1 MHTAPCADAVGN
13 TVEFSMSEDQIR
25 FLPYDE
31 AVRLVAAIQ
40 EEEDLDDP
48 DHRILTVYSHQDKE
62 LCWFDFEE
70 VMRDAGVQ
78 KNDLDAKEKVSE
90 YVMRHIPDWVLES

>member
-1 MHTAPCADAVGN
+1 M
-13 TVEFSMSEDQIR
+13 
-25 FLPYDE
+25 
-31 AVRLVAAIQ
+31 RLVAAIQ

-48 DHRILTVYSHQDKE
+48 NRRVLTVYSKQEKE

-78 KNDLDAKEKVSE
+78 KNDQAAKEKVTE
-90 YVMRHIPDWVLES
+90 YIMHHLPDWVLES

>member
-1 MHTAPCADAVGN
+1 
-13 TVEFSMSEDQIR
+13 MSDEQIR

-48 DHRILTVYSHQDKE
+48 NRRVLTVYSKQDKE

-70 VMRDAGVQ
+70 VMRDAGVE
-78 KNDLDAKEKVSE
+78 KNDQAAKEKVTE
-90 YVMRHIPDWVLES
+90 YIMRHLPDWVLES

>member
-1 MHTAPCADAVGN
+1 MPTVIDFADCTAEN
-13 TVEFSMSEDQIR
+13 SMSDDQVR
-25 FLPYDE
+25 FLSYEE
-31 AVRLVAAIQ
+31 ASRLVAAIQ

-48 DHRILTVYSHQDKE
+48 SRRVLTIYSHQDKE

-78 KNDLDAKEKVSE
+78 KNDPNSKEKVTS
-90 YVMRHIPDWVLES
+90 YIMHHIPDWALEI

>member
-1 MHTAPCADAVGN
+1 
-13 TVEFSMSEDQIR
+13 MSDDQIR

-48 DHRILTVYSHQDKE
+48 NRRILTVYSKQDKE

-78 KNDLDAKEKVSE
+78 KNDQAAKEKVTE
-90 YVMRHIPDWVLES
+90 YIMHHLPDWVLES

>member
-1 MHTAPCADAVGN
+1 
-13 TVEFSMSEDQIR
+13 MSDDQVR
-25 FLPYDE
+25 FLSHEE
-31 AVRLVAAIQ
+31 ASRLVAAIQ

-48 DHRILTVYSHQDKE
+48 GRRVLTVYSHQDKE

-78 KNDLDAKEKVSE
+78 KNDPNSKEKVTA
-90 YVMRHIPDWVLES
+90 YIMHHIPDWALEI

>member
-1 MHTAPCADAVGN
+1 
-13 TVEFSMSEDQIR
+13 MSDDQIR
-25 FLPYDE
+25 FLPYDD

-48 DHRILTVYSHQDKE
+48 NRRILTVYSKQDKE

-78 KNDLDAKEKVSE
+78 PKDPAAKEKVTE
-90 YVMRHIPDWVLES
+90 YIMRHLPDWVLES

>member
-1 MHTAPCADAVGN
+1 
-13 TVEFSMSEDQIR
+13 MSEDQVR
-25 FLPYDE
+25 FLSYDE

-40 EEEDLDDP
+40 EEEDVDDP

-78 KNDLDAKEKVSE
+78 KNDLAAKEKVSD

>member
-1 MHTAPCADAVGN
+1 
-13 TVEFSMSEDQIR
+13 MSDEQIR

-48 DHRILTVYSHQDKE
+48 NRRVLTVYSKQEKE

-78 KNDLDAKEKVSE
+78 KNDQAAKEKVTE
-90 YVMRHIPDWVLES
+90 YIMHHLPDWVLES

>member
-1 MHTAPCADAVGN
+1 
-13 TVEFSMSEDQIR
+13 MSDDQIR

-48 DHRILTVYSHQDKE
+48 NRRILTVYSNQDKE

-78 KNDLDAKEKVSE
+78 PKDTAAKEKVTE
-90 YVMRHIPDWVLES
+90 YIMHHLPDWVLES

>member
-1 MHTAPCADAVGN
+1 
-13 TVEFSMSEDQIR
+13 MSEDQIR
-25 FLPYDE
+25 FLSYDE

-40 EEEDLDDP
+40 EEEDVDDP

-78 KNDLDAKEKVSE
+78 KNDPDAKEKVSE
-90 YVMRHIPDWVLES
+90 YVMHHLPDWVLES